1 LAKPFGKENPALQF
15 FPSEEAGTEA
25 AGFATE
31 SVGGTGFADES
42 VGGTG
47 FADESVGGTGFAD
60 ESVGGTGFA
69 DESVGGAEEVG
80 GLADAV
86 SPACADVPVA
96 DGSAGLAGT
105 IRSTRMRF
113 PSEKCSMMSIFPS
126 ELLSSSSRTSAPPS

>member
-25 AGFATE
+25 AGFAT
-31 SVGGTGFADES
+31 
-42 VGGTG
+42 
-47 FADESVGGTGFAD
+47 ESVGGTGFAD